1 MTNTNGLTIE
11 DIKTQLEILTKA
23 NDLQLEQIVNE
34 IKREL
39 TKRNEKNKEVNK

>member
-23 NDLQLEQIVNE
+23 NDLQLEQIINE

-39 TKRNEKNKEVNK
+39 KRRNDKNKEVKN